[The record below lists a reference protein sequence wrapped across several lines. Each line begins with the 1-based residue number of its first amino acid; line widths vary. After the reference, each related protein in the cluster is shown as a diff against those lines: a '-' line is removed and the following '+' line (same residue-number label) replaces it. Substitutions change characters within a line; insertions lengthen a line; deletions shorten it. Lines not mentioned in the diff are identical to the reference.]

1 MRLSSIKLVGFK
13 SFVDP
18 TTLHL
23 PTNMTAVVGPNGCG
37 KSNIIDAIR
46 WVMGESAASRL
57 RGEALSDVIFSG
69 SSARQPVG
77 SATVELLFDN
87 SSGAVTGEY
96 AAYAEISVKR
106 SASRDGQSQYYL
118 NGTRC
123 RRRDI
128 TGLFLGTGL
137 GPRSYSIIEQGMISQ
152 IIEAD
157 PEQLRMHL
165 EEAAGISR
173 YRERRRETE
182 SRIRATRDNLERV
195 HDVCD
200 EVGKQLE
207 RLQRQARAAERWQQY
222 RDEQARKAVD
232 LKALQL
238 RAARQ
243 QLDGSRSLV
252 RKAEV
257 EIDRQLAGQRQLEV
271 QLLQAREAHGEANEA
286 LNASQARVYEVGG
299 DIARVEQQIQHHA
312 QLTEQLGHARDEA
325 RRSHEQLERHLQE
338 DATRMQDLR
347 AVLAEAEPRLEQ
359 LRAGDDGMAERNR
372 LAEEALAAW
381 QHTWERHAGDESA
394 LRQSVEVEN
403 TRLDYLRRQQ
413 RDSAQRSEALRSEL
427 AAVDLAALQAAA
439 DELVAEHDRFEAQA
453 TGITAVLATHRAR
466 LEELLASERDTQ
478 ASISSLRGE
487 LEAARGRLGSLE
499 ALQHAALADQDQPV
513 RDWLQRLGL
522 DAQHRLGEVLR
533 VEEGWERAVE
543 TVLSGWLEAMVV
555 EAPQRFAAQ
564 FAELEQS
571 DLALIDGQTEE
582 KDQVESHLLA
592 AKVQGNAVVR
602 GLLRDVHMADSL
614 AQAQDMLATLP
625 MHASVITSAGEWLA
639 AGFTRIRRGQGAH
652 VGVLARERE
661 IKLLRTRVA
670 DQQKRLAE
678 QDDKLQQV
686 RQQRVEAER
695 QRDEA
700 QRGLHVA
707 NRGIAESAGQ
717 LQSQQGRLASARE
730 RMQQVNA
737 SLAELEQRMQA
748 EQQQLADAQLRL
760 EQARSALG
768 ALEKAGEQLR
778 AQRTQLIAARD
789 QARHLARDN
798 NAQAQQLALTVQE
811 QRTTLAALEQTME
824 RMQAQRTQLH
834 QREQALRDQ
843 LADADAPVRALQ
855 AEREQHLE
863 RRVELDAH
871 LSKARAALEQA
882 ATSVRTLESQH
893 QQADRGLVD
902 AREQLSQLR
911 LATQEHELRAAALGE
926 AITQAGFDLQST
938 LRALPDDA
946 DPDAWQQELDALA
959 GKIQRLEP
967 VNLAAIQEFEQQ
979 QERKSY
985 LDAQMADLHTAL
997 ESLEEAM
1004 RKIDSETRQRF
1015 RSTFEQVNTGV
1026 EELFPRL
1033 FGGGHAHLELT
1044 SDDLLTTGVSIV
1056 ARPPGKRVSS
1066 ISLLSGGEKAMT
1078 AVALVFAIFRLN
1090 PAPFCLLDEVDAP
1103 LDESN
1108 VTRFTDLVKEMSE
1121 QVQFVFVTHNKT
1133 TMEAAAQLC
1142 GVTMREPGVSRLVQV
1157 DLAEAAQLAGVA

>member
-57 RGEALSDVIFSG
+57 RGEVLSDVIFSG
-69 SSARQPVG
+69 SSSRKPVG
-77 SATVELLFDN
+77 NATVELLFDN
-87 SSGAVTGEY
+87 SSGTVKGEY

-106 SASRDGQSQYYL
+106 TASRDGQSQYYL

-128 TGLFLGTGL
+128 TDLFLGTGL
-137 GPRSYSIIEQGMISQ
+137 GARSYSIIEQGMISQ

-182 SRIRATRDNLERV
+182 NRMRATRDNLERV

-238 RAARQ
+238 RAARE
-243 QLDGSRSLV
+243 QLDNSKTAV
-252 RKAEV
+252 RTAEV

-271 QLLQAREAHGEANEA
+271 QLLQTREAYGETNDA
-286 LNASQARVYEVGG
+286 LNASQARVYEVGANL
-299 DIARVEQQIQHHA
+299 ARVEQQIQHHA
-312 QLTEQLGHARDEA
+312 QLAEQLGHARDEA
-325 RRSHEQLERHLQE
+325 QRGHEQVERHLH
-338 DATRMQDLR
+338 DDSARMQVLR
-347 AVLAEAEPRLEQ
+347 STLEDAEPRLEL
-359 LRAGDDGMAERNR
+359 LRAGDDGIAERSQQ
-372 LAEEALAAW
+372 AEAALAAW
-381 QHTWERHAGDESA
+381 QLEWERHAADESG
-394 LRQSVEVEN
+394 LRQAVEVEN
-403 TRLDYLRRQQ
+403 TRLGYLNRQQ
-413 RDSAQRSEALRSEL
+413 RDSTLRSEALRSEL
-427 AAVDLAALQAAA
+427 GAVDLDALQTAAS
-439 DELVAEHDRFEAQA
+439 ELAVEHGHFEAQA
-453 TGITAVLATHRAR
+453 AELTTTLATQRTR
-466 LEELLASERDTQ
+466 LEELLASERETQ
-478 ASISSLRGE
+478 ESISGLRGE
-487 LEAARGRLGSLE
+487 LQDTRGRLGSLE
-499 ALQHAALADQDQPV
+499 ALQHAALADQDKPV
-513 RDWLQRLGL
+513 RDWLQGLGL
-522 DAQHRLGEVLR
+522 DDHRRLGEVLR
-533 VEEGWERAVE
+533 VDEGWERAVE
-543 TVLSGWLEAMVV
+543 TVLSGWLEAVV
-555 EAPQRFAAQ
+555 IDAPQRFATQ
-564 FAELEQS
+564 LAELQQS
-571 DLALIDGQTEE
+571 DLSLVDAKVDTGAAEGPI
-582 KDQVESHLLA
+582 LA
-592 AKVQGNAVVR
+592 AKVHGSAVVR
-602 GLLRDVHMADSL
+602 SLLGDVHVADTL

-625 MHASVITSAGEWLA
+625 AQASVITPDGEWLA

-652 VGVLARERE
+652 VGVLTRERE
-661 IKLLRTRVA
+661 IKQLQERVA
-670 DQQKRLAE
+670 ELQEELAGQGSKLELVREQRLA
-678 QDDKLQQV
+678 
-686 RQQRVEAER
+686 AER

-700 QRGLHVA
+700 QRGLHAA

-717 LQSQQGRLASARE
+717 LHSQQGRLTSARE
-730 RMQQVNA
+730 RLQQVRSA
-737 SLAELEQRMQA
+737 LTELEQRMQTD
-748 EQQQLADAQLRL
+748 QQQLLEAQQRL
-760 EQARSALG
+760 DQARSELDL
-768 ALEKAGEQLR
+768 LEKTGEQLR
-778 AQRTQLIAARD
+778 AQRTQLTDARD
-789 QARHLARDN
+789 ESRRQAQDN
-798 NAQAQQLALTVQE
+798 SAQAQQLALAVQE
-811 QRTTLAALEQTME
+811 QRTALAALEQAME
-824 RMQAQRTQLH
+824 RMQAQRAQLHEREQVLRTQLTDSDVPVKS
-834 QREQALRDQ
+834 LR
-843 LADADAPVRALQ
+843 
-855 AEREQHLE
+855 AEREQHLG
-863 RRVELDAH
+863 RRVELDTQ
-871 LSKARAALEQA
+871 LSKARAALEEVA
-882 ATSVRTLESQH
+882 SMVRTMEAQH

-902 AREQLSQLR
+902 TREQLSQLR
-911 LATQEHELRAAALGE
+911 LAAQEHELRAAALGE
-926 AITQAGFDLQST
+926 AITQAGFELQST

-946 DPDAWQQELDALA
+946 DPQVWQQELDALA

-979 QERKSY
+979 QERKTY
-985 LDAQMADLHTAL
+985 LDAQMADLHAAL
-997 ESLEEAM
+997 ESLDGAM
-1004 RKIDSETRQRF
+1004 RKIDAETRQRF
-1015 RSTFEQVNTGV
+1015 RRTFEQVNAGV

-1044 SDDLLTTGVSIV
+1044 GDDLLTTGVNIL

-1103 LDESN
+1103 LDEAN
-1108 VTRFTDLVKEMSE
+1108 VMRFTDLVKEMSD

-1133 TMEAAAQLC
+1133 TMEAAEQLC

-1157 DLAEAAQLAGVA
+1157 DLAEAAQLAGAA

>member
-87 SSGAVTGEY
+87 SSGTVTGEY

-106 SASRDGQSQYYL
+106 SVSRDGQSQYYL

-137 GPRSYSIIEQGMISQ
+137 GARSYSIIEQGMISQ

-182 SRIRATRDNLERV
+182 NRIRATRDNLERV

-222 RDEQARKAVD
+222 RDEQARKEVD

-243 QLDGSRSLV
+243 QLDGSKSQV

-257 EIDRQLAGQRQLEV
+257 EIDRRLAGQRQLEV
-271 QLLQAREAHGEANEA
+271 QLLQAREAHGEANET
-286 LNASQARVYEVGG
+286 LNACQARVYEVGG
-299 DIARVEQQIQHHA
+299 DVARVEQQIQHHA
-312 QLTEQLGHARDEA
+312 QLAEQLGHARDEA
-325 RRSHEQLERHLQE
+325 RRSHEQVEQHLRD
-338 DATRMQDLR
+338 DATRVQALR
-347 AVLAEAEPRLEQ
+347 GVLADAEPRLEQ
-359 LRAGDDGMAERNR
+359 LRAGDDGIAERNR
-372 LAEEALAAW
+372 QAEAALSSWQQAW
-381 QHTWERHAGDESA
+381 EQHAGQESA

-403 TRLDYLRRQQ
+403 TRLDYLSRQQ
-413 RDSAQRSEALRSEL
+413 RESTQRDEALRTEL
-427 AAVDLAALQAAA
+427 ASVDLEALQAAA
-439 DELVAEHDRFEAQA
+439 EKLVDEHGRFEAQA
-453 TGITAVLATHRAR
+453 TQLTTDLTTQRAR
-466 LEELLASERDTQ
+466 LEELLAGERDTQ

-487 LEAARGRLGSLE
+487 FESARGRLGSLE
-499 ALQHAALADQDQPV
+499 ALQHAALADQDKPV
-513 RDWLQRLGL
+513 RAWLQRLGL
-522 DAQHRLGEVLR
+522 DDERRLGEVLR
-533 VEEGWERAVE
+533 VDEGWERAVE
-543 TVLSGWLEAMVV
+543 TVLSGWLEATVV
-555 EAPQRFAAQ
+555 DAPQRFAAQ
-564 FAELEQS
+564 LAELQQS
-571 DLALIDGQTEE
+571 DLALVDGAMETGPAEA
-582 KDQVESHLLA
+582 DTLA
-592 AKVQGNAVVR
+592 AKVHGNAAVR
-602 GLLRDVHMADSL
+602 TQLSTVRLADSL
-614 AQAQDMLATLP
+614 TQAQAMLATLP
-625 MHASVITSAGEWLA
+625 MNGSVITPDGEWLA

-661 IKLLRTRVA
+661 IKQLRARVA
-670 DQQKRLAE
+670 DQQKTLAD
-678 QDDKLQQV
+678 QDNHLQQL
-686 RQQRVEAER
+686 REQRVAAER
-695 QRDEA
+695 KRDET
-700 QRGLHVA
+700 QRALHAA

-717 LQSQQGRLASARE
+717 LHSQQGRLASARE
-730 RMQQVNA
+730 RMQRVNTA
-737 SLAELEQRMQA
+737 LAELGQRMQTD
-748 EQQQLADAQLRL
+748 QQQLAEAQQRL
-760 EQARSALG
+760 EQARSELG
-768 ALEKAGEQLR
+768 VLETAGEQLR
-778 AQRTQLIAARD
+778 AQRTQLTAARD
-789 QARHLARDN
+789 ETRQQAQDN
-798 NAQAQQLALTVQE
+798 RTQAQQLALTVQE
-811 QRTTLAALEQTME
+811 QRTTLAALEQAME

-834 QREQALRDQ
+834 QREQALHDQ
-843 LADADAPVRALQ
+843 LADSDAPVKALH
-855 AEREQHLE
+855 AERERHLG

-871 LSKARAALEQA
+871 LSKARATLEEA
-882 ATSVRTLESQH
+882 ATRVRTLEAEH
-893 QQADRGLVD
+893 QQVDRSLVD

-911 LATQEHELRAAALGE
+911 LAAQEHELRAAALAE

-946 DPDAWQQELDALA
+946 DADAWQQELDVLA

-985 LDAQMADLHTAL
+985 LDAQMTDLHTAL
-997 ESLEEAM
+997 ESLEGAM
-1004 RKIDSETRQRF
+1004 RKIDTETRQRF
-1015 RSTFEQVNTGV
+1015 RSTFEQVNAGV

-1157 DLAEAAQLAGVA
+1157 DLDEAAQLAGAA